1 MPATKKQVTGKLGEN
16 IAVNFLRENGYTVK
30 ETNIHLSHNE
40 LDIVAEDENY
50 IVFIEVKT
58 RTYKNGDGTSDYG
71 TPAMAVDRKKRV
83 DTVKASR
90 AYLAKHRTKKQPRI
104 DVIEV
109 YLMQSESTDEPKV
122 IRINHIRNAFGA
134 NGKKY

>member
-1 MPATKKQVTGKLGEN
+1 MPKTKKQLVGSFGEDA
-16 IAVNFLRENGYTVK
+16 AVKFLREDGYTIK
-30 ETNIHLSHNE
+30 DRNIHLSHTE

-50 IVFIEVKT
+50 IVFVEVKT
-58 RTYKNGDGTSDYG
+58 RSYTNDEGTSDYG
-71 TPAMAVDRKKRV
+71 TPGMAVDRKKRG

-109 YLMQSESTDEPKV
+109 YLKQSEGTDEPK
-122 IRINHIRNAFGA
+122 IIKINHIRNAFGA

>member
-1 MPATKKQVTGKLGEN
+1 MPKTKKQLVGNFGEE
-16 IAVNFLRENGYTVK
+16 IAVKFLLENGYTVK
-30 ETNIHLSHNE
+30 ERNIHLSHNE
-40 LDIVAEDENY
+40 LDIVAEDENF

-58 RTYKNGDGTSDYG
+58 RSYSNDEGTSDYG
-71 TPAMAVDRKKRV
+71 TPGMAVDRKKRD

-109 YLMQSESTDEPKV
+109 YLKQSENTDKPTIIKV
-122 IRINHIRNAFGA
+122 NHIRNAFGA
-134 NGKKY
+134 NGRKY

>member
-1 MPATKKQVTGKLGEN
+1 MPKTKKQLVGNFGEDV
-16 IAVNFLRENGYTVK
+16 AVKFLRENGYTVK
-30 ETNIHLSHNE
+30 DRNIHLSHNE
-40 LDIVAEDENY
+40 LDIVAEDDNY

-58 RTYKNGDGTSDYG
+58 RSYANDDGTSDYG
-71 TPAMAVDRKKRV
+71 TPGMAVDRKKRD

-109 YLMQSESTDEPKV
+109 YLKQSENVDEPKV
-122 IRINHIRNAFGA
+122 IKINHIRNAFGA